1 MPRNH
6 CPQLI
11 APDNSFKPNLC
22 LSQKN
27 VSSLWVN
34 LVFHS
39 KGFLSCIY
47 LTDNCIWQFDQ
58 LFLDPLQQ
66 NSCISIK
73 RLRNVFAYLQSINFV
88 LWTRSSDQLRRIITL
103 EKYPWKC
110 HWVSRKWNYHPVM
123 NELDNAVITQVL
135 SWKIKFS
142 VNGRLSSRKSRP
154 KFIFKNDNYYQ
165 WPFILRGSSL
175 DINFFG
181 VNYPE
186 SNYPKMGGVI
196 FPEGNY
202 SQSGRQLSGEQL
214 SEWYK
219 TGTIKIFNIWWFL
232 FFFL

>member
-1 MPRNH
+1 
-6 CPQLI
+6 
-11 APDNSFKPNLC
+11 
-22 LSQKN
+22 
-27 VSSLWVN
+27 
-34 LVFHS
+34 
-39 KGFLSCIY
+39 
-47 LTDNCIWQFDQ
+47 
-58 LFLDPLQQ
+58 
-66 NSCISIK
+66 
-73 RLRNVFAYLQSINFV
+73 
-88 LWTRSSDQLRRIITL
+88 
-103 EKYPWKC
+103 
-110 HWVSRKWNYHPVM
+110 M

-175 DINFFG
+175 DTNFFG

-214 SEWYK
+214 SE
-219 TGTIKIFNIWWFL
+219 
-232 FFFL
+232 